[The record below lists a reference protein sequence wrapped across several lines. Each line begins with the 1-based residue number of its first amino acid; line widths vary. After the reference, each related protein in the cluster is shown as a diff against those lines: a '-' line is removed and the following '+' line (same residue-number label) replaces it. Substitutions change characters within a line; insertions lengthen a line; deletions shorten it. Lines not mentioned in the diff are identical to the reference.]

1 MMEQVFVHFPLLR
14 EIQAEVVL
22 LRKVGRVGSYGNSN
36 LLERTQ
42 YNLSTVPDLRRL
54 MEEKILT
61 RDIKTLYFGMAE
73 DFPMPDFQGNNNRT
87 QTFTVC
93 SIFLFEL
100 YLQQSTNSWSKL
112 KIDKTAAT
120 LGMC

>member
-14 EIQAEVVL
+14 DIQAEVVL

-36 LLERTQ
+36 LLERTP
-42 YNLSTVPDLRRL
+42 YNLSNVPDLRRL

-73 DFPMPDFQGNNNRT
+73 DFPMPDYQSEKKYFIID
-87 QTFTVC
+87 
-93 SIFLFEL
+93 IFC
-100 YLQQSTNSWSKL
+100 
-112 KIDKTAAT
+112 I
-120 LGMC
+120 

>member
-73 DFPMPDFQGNNNRT
+73 DFPMPDFQGYLKVI
-87 QTFTVC
+87 QIYYFIVDFTFD
-93 SIFLFEL
+93 L
-100 YLQQSTNSWSKL
+100 YP
-112 KIDKTAAT
+112 
-120 LGMC
+120 